1 MDIEVLTI
9 FPTMFDLFWEHGIIR
24 RAIAQ
29 AKIRAAAVDI
39 RAYTQD
45 RHQVTDDR
53 PYGGGCGMVMK
64 PEPLAR
70 AIAAARERSP
80 QAVSVLMSPQGE
92 PLTQARAAALAGAR
106 GLILVCGRYEG
117 VDERLVESRIDYA
130 LSIGDYVLTG
140 GELAA
145 MVVMDAVVR
154 LLPGVLGGATSAD
167 HDSFAEGLLEH
178 PHYTRPQAFDGYAV
192 PEVLLSGN
200 HQAIDHW
207 RRETALMQTL
217 FRRPDL
223 LEERPLEPLQIEIL
237 ERWRSKLERILHQQG
252 THRADPSP
260 RGRQDG

>member
-29 AKIRAAAVDI
+29 AKIRAAAMDI

-70 AIAAARERSP
+70 ALAAARLRLP
-80 QAVSVLMSPQGE
+80 NAVRVLMSPQGE
-92 PLTQARAAALAGAR
+92 PLTQTRAEALAGEA

-117 VDERLVESRIDYA
+117 IDERLVESQIDYA
-130 LSIGDYVLTG
+130 ISIGDYVLTG

-154 LLPGVLGGATSAD
+154 LIPGVLGGEASSA
-167 HDSFAEGLLEH
+167 HDSFSEGLLEH
-178 PHYTRPQAFDGYAV
+178 PHYTRPQEFEGYAV

-200 HQAIDHW
+200 HQAIARW
-207 RRETALMQTL
+207 RRETALMHTL

-223 LEERPLEPLQIEIL
+223 LNERRLDPLEIEIL
-237 ERWRSKLERILHQQG
+237 ERWHGKLERILHQQG
-252 THRADPSP
+252 THCADPLS
-260 RGRQDG
+260 RDQQDG

>member
-9 FPTMFDLFWEHGIIR
+9 FPTMFDLFWAHGIIR

-29 AKIRAAAVDI
+29 AQIRAAAVDI
-39 RAYTQD
+39 RTYTQD

-70 AIAAARERSP
+70 AIVAARRRSP
-80 QAVSVLMSPQGE
+80 EAICVLMSPQGE
-92 PLTQARAAALAGAR
+92 PLTQARAAALACER

-117 VDERLVESRIDYA
+117 VDERLVENQIDYA

-154 LLPGVLGGATSAD
+154 LIPGVLGGETSAN
-167 HDSFAEGLLEH
+167 HDSFSEGLLEH
-178 PHYTRPQAFDGYAV
+178 PHYTRPREFEGHAV
-192 PEVLLSGN
+192 PEVLFSGN
-200 HQAIDHW
+200 HQAIDRW
-207 RRETALMQTL
+207 RRETALMHTL

-223 LEERPLEPLQIEIL
+223 LEGRPLDTLQIEVL
-237 ERWRSKLERILHQQG
+237 ERWRGKLERILHQQG
-252 THRADPSP
+252 THRADPLP
-260 RGRQDG
+260 GGQQDG